1 MRGHTHCIPRC
12 NPKLYLLIAIFLV
25 FTCRAVADLKGI
37 ARVPLPA
44 DLTGTLNGAEYK
56 IRVPANWNGTL
67 LVFAHGVQN
76 AGIKPEIVPAT
87 WPNGTPS
94 LEDQL
99 LELGY
104 ALAGSGFQNFDKDG
118 VQQTLALTNY
128 FKRHVGHPRRTII
141 WGNSLGS
148 VITLKLIERYP
159 DVYDGAVANCAL
171 TAGTPE
177 NMDQSLAF
185 GLAYAAA
192 FGWHDEAWGPL
203 DDVRD
208 GLNAVTDV
216 LPLMVQD
223 GSFPPGGSNM
233 GRWEFIRLVMRVPP
247 AAFWSPDPLSNNL
260 PFFVLQIWKAT
271 ERRAAI
277 EAENGGPV
285 AKNVGTQYTLTD
297 QEKLYLGQL
306 GVNADELLLFMNA
319 RTNVKAD
326 FMARLRAAYWGAF
339 TGWLWRPVL
348 TMHAKFDGLAFV
360 SQENYYDRV
369 VRATHSSKRLVQSY
383 VNTVGHCSFTADQFL
398 SGITAMNSWLD
409 TGVRPDASLLPP
421 SQGFDLGYVPPPWVF

>member
-25 FTCRAVADLKGI
+25 LTCRAVADLKGI

-76 AGIKPEIVPAT
+76 AGIKPEIVPAA
-87 WPNGTPS
+87 WPNTTPS

-128 FKRHVGHPRRTII
+128 FNRHVGHPRRTII
-141 WGNSLGS
+141 WGKSLGS
-148 VITLKLIERYP
+148 VITLKLIESYP
-159 DVYDGAVANCAL
+159 GIYDGAIASCAL

-192 FGWHDEAWGPL
+192 FGWHDDVWGPIE
-203 DDVRD
+203 DVKD
-208 GLNAVTDV
+208 GLSFMTDV
-216 LPLMVQD
+216 MPIV
-223 GSFPPGGSNM
+223 GTEAAPGPATY
-233 GRWEFIRLVMRVPP
+233 GRWEFIRLVMHVPKE
-247 AAFWSPDPLSNNL
+247 AFWSPDPSSNNL
-260 PFFVLQIWKAT
+260 SFFVLQMWKAT

-285 AKNVGTQYTLTD
+285 ARNVGT
-297 QEKLYLGQL
+297 
-306 GVNADELLLFMNA
+306 
-319 RTNVKAD
+319 
-326 FMARLRAAYWGAF
+326 
-339 TGWLWRPVL
+339 
-348 TMHAKFDGLAFV
+348 
-360 SQENYYDRV
+360 
-369 VRATHSSKRLVQSY
+369 
-383 VNTVGHCSFTADQFL
+383 
-398 SGITAMNSWLD
+398 
-409 TGVRPDASLLPP
+409 
-421 SQGFDLGYVPPPWVF
+421 